1 MRDLFAMVRQL
12 GIPTWF
18 CSFSAA
24 DRRWTVIDEA
34 ILQQQGKAIPKNIDW
49 ATHCQIIASN
59 PVTATRMFEHRVQAF
74 IKDVILSPAQPIGHV
89 IDYFYRVEFQQRGW
103 PHIHCLFWVKDAPL
117 YGNSHTDEIVAFI
130 DKYVSCKMPSAA
142 TEPKLHEKV
151 LHVQMHSKNHS
162 RSCRKGN
169 RTCRFNFPRLP
180 SKTTFISRPAV
191 DADSVNNPTPGYSNA
206 VKKLW
211 DSFHHD
217 TDHSLTI
224 DEAFQRAGIT
234 QQQLQDCVT
243 ANTQKETIWLRR
255 EPSDIWVNNYNP
267 ILLMAWDANM
277 DIQFVLDAYSCIMYI
292 VSYISKAE
300 REMGDLLKTAQQE
313 AREGNVNAMDELR
326 KLGSLYLH
334 HREVSV
340 MESVYRV
347 TGMHMKQCSRQAIF
361 IPTDPDSQRLSLPL
375 QQLQNK
381 QEDTDEI
388 WMPNMIDKYLGRPK
402 ELANICLATFAS
414 EYRYIGQ
421 QNNATDSISLTTGLG
436 TIKKRLHKPA
446 IIRYPKVKIQKDREK
461 YYSTILRLY
470 LPFTVEEFKPSTYD
484 TFESYFLQGSY
495 NGKFVREIVAA
506 NMQKY
511 EPLAK
516 ELDNLWENL
525 QENPYQEN
533 SWANLAPQTEME
545 RIQHTQEMSTEE
557 YIPPECSEIIS
568 ELQQPTFS
576 SNGMVGEFA
585 LERMDSSVLQ
595 SEITSMLR
603 TLNNE
608 QRQLFN
614 HMQQWSKHKVNDND
628 TKPPYI
634 FLTGGAGT
642 GKSQLIK
649 CITHELRK
657 CFSKI
662 AESPDDI
669 TVLLVAYTGTAAFN
683 IHGQTIHSAF
693 NIFNPTKH
701 YKPLREEHLNTLCAK
716 YRSLQLVII
725 DEISMVDHNMLLYIH
740 GRLQQIKRSDTMHIF
755 GNVGILA
762 VGDFYQ
768 IQPVFGKPLY
778 RKDHGAFVDLWSM
791 FSLWELTKIMRQ
803 KDDIS
808 YAELLNRLR
817 NHGKGQQLLQSDTQM
832 LELRVVKDI
841 PKNVPFIAA
850 KKAVVDAHNIK
861 MLHSLQSRVEFIEA
875 VDIIGTA
882 NATLK
887 KLLKP
892 TPNAKSTLPA
902 ELNIA
907 IGARVMLTTNLDVAD
922 GLVNGVTGKVTGI
935 VHGNLP
941 NNQPEAICILF
952 DNPRIGA
959 NCRRKYLPPANVA
972 QGSVVILPH
981 KEIYQIRLQHVTR
994 QQFPLKLAWAFTI
1007 HKVQGMTMER
1017 ATVSFTGIFQ
1027 AGMAYVA
1034 LSRVVTLGGLYL
1046 TDFDSNLIYCNAEV
1060 QDSISNMPR
1069 CNLQSSNML
1078 LHSEMNFSI
1087 LHHNTQSLFCHYK
1100 DIISNPEF
1108 IKADIICLSETWL
1121 TSVKLHCIQIPG
1133 YNLHC
1138 SNQQARGQG
1147 VAIYIREKYS
1157 GIINNSD
1164 PKKPYHPPLKV
1175 VLATRSDRIFYKKGT
1190 TDKEMMYVALCDTTG
1205 HLKATLYEPSKLDN
1219 ITNGSTIIIRNYM
1232 VRDDKTIAIT
1242 SQSQIFKSSQLQV
1255 PENLLSQAISSVRP
1269 PTPPPIPIKEVHT
1282 SPVKTLTS
1290 VSGVIAQDELPRQ
1303 VHVRGEPVPVRT
1315 ILLEDREAKVKVAL
1329 WRNESGAQIQAGHFV
1344 SIQNVMK
1351 TERPAED
1358 ISEEIIAY
1366 IEDEN
1371 DMIHLLLASNEMLS
1385 TNIELL
1391 KTTFNIED
1399 DNWQPVLEAFI
1410 PFKAN
1415 MTVKEGEITR
1425 INIQSV
1431 ANMDNP

>member
-1 MRDLFAMVRQL
+1 MKKIRGTPAYWECSMRDLFAMVRQL

-34 ILQQQGKAIPKNIDW
+34 ILQQQGKAISKNIDW
-49 ATHCQIIASN
+49 ATHCEIIASN

-117 YGNSHTDEIVAFI
+117 YGNSNTDEIVSFI

-180 SKTTFISRPAV
+180 SKTTFISKPAV

-313 AREGNVNAMDELR
+313 AREGNLNAMDELR

-340 MESVYRV
+340 IESVYRV

-421 QNNATDSISLTTGLG
+421 QNNATDSISIPTGLG
-436 TIKKRLHKPA
+436 TIKKRLNKPA

-484 TFESYFLQGSY
+484 TFQSYFLQGSY
-495 NGKFVREIVAA
+495 TGKFVREIVAA
-506 NMQKY
+506 SMQKY

-525 QENPYQEN
+525 QGNPYQEN

-778 RKDHGAFVDLWSM
+778 RKDHGAFVDLW
-791 FSLWELTKIMRQ
+791 I
-803 KDDIS
+803 
-808 YAELLNRLR
+808 
-817 NHGKGQQLLQSDTQM
+817 
-832 LELRVVKDI
+832 
-841 PKNVPFIAA
+841 
-850 KKAVVDAHNIK
+850 VDAHNIK

-907 IGARVMLTTNLDVAD
+907 IGACVMLTTNLDVAD
-922 GLVNGVTGKVTGI
+922 GLVNGVTGKV
-935 VHGNLP
+935 
-941 NNQPEAICILF
+941 
-952 DNPRIGA
+952 
-959 NCRRKYLPPANVA
+959 
-972 QGSVVILPH
+972 
-981 KEIYQIRLQHVTR
+981 
-994 QQFPLKLAWAFTI
+994 
-1007 HKVQGMTMER
+1007 
-1017 ATVSFTGIFQ
+1017 TGIFQ

-1046 TDFDSNLIYCNAEV
+1046 TDFDSSLIYCNAEM
-1060 QDSISNMPR
+1060 QKI
-1069 CNLQSSNML
+1069 
-1078 LHSEMNFSI
+1078 
-1087 LHHNTQSLFCHYK
+1087 
-1100 DIISNPEF
+1100 
-1108 IKADIICLSETWL
+1108 
-1121 TSVKLHCIQIPG
+1121 
-1133 YNLHC
+1133 
-1138 SNQQARGQG
+1138 
-1147 VAIYIREKYS
+1147 S

-1255 PENLLSQAISSVRP
+1255 PENLLSQAISVRP

-1290 VSGVIAQDELPRQ
+1290 VSGVIAQ
-1303 VHVRGEPVPVRT
+1303 
-1315 ILLEDREAKVKVAL
+1315 
-1329 WRNESGAQIQAGHFV
+1329 
-1344 SIQNVMK
+1344 K